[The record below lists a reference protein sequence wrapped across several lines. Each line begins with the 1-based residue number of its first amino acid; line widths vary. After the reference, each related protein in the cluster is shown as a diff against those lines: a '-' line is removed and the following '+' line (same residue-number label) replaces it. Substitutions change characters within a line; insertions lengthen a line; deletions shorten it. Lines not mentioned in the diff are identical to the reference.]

1 MLCSPCEPEP
11 KKKYVYKCIH
21 NKTKYRC
28 GDCGGASIC
37 THKKQK
43 RYCRQC
49 EGSGL
54 CLHDRQKHV
63 CKECGTGYCSHGKKK
78 SDCIQCKGSSIC
90 VHLKRR
96 RYCKDCSG
104 KGICEHKRNIEYCR
118 QCNGSAICQHDKL
131 KRYCK
136 TCGGSAYCQH
146 GKQKQVCKECDGNG
160 LCSHGRQKLTCTEC
174 PIKGKIPSTIC
185 KGCMSKQLN
194 AKRIAL
200 GLCATCEKQRPER
213 TEVTFGKM
221 IIDEVGFEPNSKDT
235 AIPFTNDCKGFDRRR
250 PDLLWVV
257 PGSVAVIVEIDEH
270 SHKDYEPSC
279 EVRKISEQN
288 LLVQQLQG
296 CENIPV
302 FTIRVNPDTFD
313 KKRIQKLTRA
323 KTVARKVKDLL
334 DGTYDRNGY
343 AKVFFHCYHSKSQH
357 LIDEHAKNWD
367 CEVI

>member
-11 KKKYVYKCIH
+11 KKKYVKPKCPH
-21 NKTKYRC
+21 GKQKYQCRDC
-28 GDCGGASIC
+28 HGGAFCEHGKHKYSCKKCGGRIF
-37 THKKQK
+37 
-43 RYCRQC
+43 C
-49 EGSGL
+49 E
-54 CLHDRQKHV
+54 
-63 CKECGTGYCSHGKKK
+63 HGK
-78 SDCIQCKGSSIC
+78 
-90 VHLKRR
+90 HRPT
-96 RYCKDCSG
+96 
-104 KGICEHKRNIEYCR
+104 
-118 QCNGSAICQHDKL
+118 
-131 KRYCK
+131 CK
-136 TCGGSAYCQH
+136 TCGGTAYCPH
-146 GKQKQVCKECDGNG
+146 GKQRQVCNECKGKQ
-160 LCSHGRQKLTCTEC
+160 LCCHGRQKQTCTEC
-174 PIKGKIPSTIC
+174 PIKGKIPSLIC
-185 KGCMSKQLN
+185 KGCMSKMLSG
-194 AKRIAL
+194 KRIAL

-221 IIDEVGFEPNSKDT
+221 IIDEVGFEPNSKDKP
-235 AIPFTNDCKGFDRRR
+235 IPFTNDCKGFDRRR

-313 KKRIQKLTRA
+313 KKRIQKITRA

>member
-11 KKKYVYKCIH
+11 KKKYVRPKCPH
-21 NKTKYRC
+21 GNKN
-28 GDCGGASIC
+28 
-37 THKKQK
+37 
-43 RYCRQC
+43 
-49 EGSGL
+49 
-54 CLHDRQKHV
+54 
-63 CKECGTGYCSHGKKK
+63 K
-78 SDCIQCKGSSIC
+78 S
-90 VHLKRR
+90 
-96 RYCKDCSG
+96 YCKDCG
-104 KGICEHKRNIEYCR
+104 GGGLCEHNKRKPR
-118 QCNGSAICQHDKL
+118 
-131 KRYCK
+131 CK
-136 TCGGSAYCQH
+136 DCGGSVLCEHRKRREYCKDCGGGAYC
-146 GKQKQVCKECDGNG
+146 E
-160 LCSHGRQKLTCTEC
+160 HGRQKGTCPEC
-174 PIKGKIPSTIC
+174 PIRDKVPTRIC
-185 KGCMSKQLN
+185 KGCMSKLVSG
-194 AKRIAL
+194 KRIAL
-200 GLCATCEKQRPER
+200 GLCSTCEKQRPER

-313 KKRIQKLTRA
+313 KKRIQKITRA
-323 KTVARKVKDLL
+323 KTVACKVKDLL

-343 AKVFFHCYHSKSQH
+343 AKVFFHCYHSNLS
-357 LIDEHAKNWD
+357 I
-367 CEVI
+367 